1 MKRIRRDKGVLYY
14 TLAKDTILSK
24 TLSLKAKALL
34 AILLNLPDNWHFTV
48 AGILPSVQEGREAV
62 MSALK
67 ELESAG
73 YLTITQIR
81 DDKGRI
87 RGREFTVLELLPDA
101 PEAEMPIADMPS
113 SAYPP
118 SGDGKL
124 NKTKEITQAKANRKD
139 ITSSKELV
147 ELFSRSQSAAS
158 RIIGKKLSG
167 GSVLARNEA
176 VKAALKKKEGEK
188 GKGGGGE

>member
-73 YLTITQIR
+73 YITITQAR
-81 DDKGRI
+81 DAKGRMN
-87 RGREFTVLELLPDA
+87 GREYVVRELRVAA
-101 PEAEMPIADMPS
+101 PESGKPQAEVPGQS
-113 SAYPP
+113 
-118 SGDGKL
+118 
-124 NKTKEITQAKANRKD
+124 KTKEDKPVEAYRKKFITNNASPMIKP
-139 ITSSKELV
+139 T
-147 ELFSRSQSAAS
+147 AAS
-158 RIIGKKLSG
+158 PSTVTRP
-167 GSVLARNEA
+167 
-176 VKAALKKKEGEK
+176 
-188 GKGGGGE
+188 